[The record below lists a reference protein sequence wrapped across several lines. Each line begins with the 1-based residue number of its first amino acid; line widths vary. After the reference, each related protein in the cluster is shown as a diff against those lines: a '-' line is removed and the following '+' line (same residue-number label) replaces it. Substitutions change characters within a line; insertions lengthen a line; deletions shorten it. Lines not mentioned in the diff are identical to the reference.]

1 MIEGSVDPLSIQFP
15 DSLDGI
21 FELLASD
28 KSGGDSV
35 ERLES
40 REEFLEA
47 FAFRQVKKKRF
58 CQRLTPRS
66 R

>member
-47 FAFRQVKKKRF
+47 FTFRQVKKKRF

-66 R
+66 L